1 MTKNKLNQLLYETLE
16 IEFGNVDVY
25 NAAIRC
31 AVNPDLKVEW
41 REYLEQA
48 ENHVQVILRVFDKL
62 KLDPEEETAGR
73 HVVRHI
79 GESLLEAMEL
89 ALSAGNA
96 EAAQIVAAERIVE
109 AETKDH
115 LNWELLSMV
124 ADQMKGPE
132 RRVIQEAVAE
142 VEDEK
147 DKHLYRTAGWARELW
162 SQSLGLPANVP
173 PPKDIEKKFRTTV
186 GTTDAKHQRRPL
198 IN

>member
-1 MTKNKLNQLLYETLE
+1 
-16 IEFGNVDVY
+16 
-25 NAAIRC
+25 
-31 AVNPDLKVEW
+31 
-41 REYLEQA
+41 
-48 ENHVQVILRVFDKL
+48 
-62 KLDPEEETAGR
+62 
-73 HVVRHI
+73 
-79 GESLLEAMEL
+79 MEL